1 MVSRLTEF
9 EACVPHEILRVR
21 ARHDRRKIGLLLV
34 AFCSLF
40 ASTASAI
47 EISDYKWGFNG
58 KVSPHRFN
66 LLSVLVNNPTPQ
78 QFTGEI
84 RLRKSLG
91 GAGTVDATIVE
102 SITVSPN
109 AQKWVQ
115 FYPYISSDGY
125 NGRVNENW
133 HLSYPGGNYD
143 LPEPRIAKYQRVI
156 FDDPNSVMA
165 KGGAIKFRFPDN
177 LFPPFVTATDALQVA
192 ILDHVPRWEE
202 SRRQAFLDWL
212 YMGGTAVV
220 LYDNSGKFPDFTGP
234 LSVLKTPLDDQL
246 YGSGRVIQFPRTRS
260 QFQEDDF
267 RQICSSLPKNYQPPN
282 GEKSDDYIDHVD
294 ETQQLSQA
302 HNYNFADSSDV
313 FRASTFLSQLRQ
325 MTKPDHN
332 WFLLHFMFWVYIGL
346 IFPGCYL
353 LGKRWTDF
361 RIVYAGL
368 LGTVVLF
375 SILFSYVGQRG
386 YGEATAV
393 HTMAIARTLPDG
405 QMDVSSWSN
414 IFVTAGADYDVQY
427 NGTGALFSTCS
438 DHEQVKG
445 EINNGVGGMFRVDI
459 PPFSNREMAVRVKI
473 PFENFALKIDEAT
486 TTDGHLAQ
494 LQINVSG
501 IKQDDVEK
509 QVALI
514 GNLFYELNW
523 RDGKLVLGKEL
534 GNVSTVLNFQQLRN
548 SRYGFQ
554 NRNTFDMVKQT
565 QSDRYRQM
573 FDMLLARGANVN
585 REKEAEQ
592 LRLPGNLI
600 RVFLIAKIPGEFA
613 VQNTRLSNQEGRVLY
628 CVTLSPT
635 EAAKR

>member
-9 EACVPHEILRVR
+9 EACFPHEILRVR

-143 LPEPRIAKYQRVI
+143 LTEPRIAKYQRVI

-548 SRYGFQ
+548 SRYGYQ

-565 QSDRYRQM
+565 QSDRYKQM
-573 FDMLLARGANVN
+573 FDMLLARGVNVN